1 MIRLAL
7 QRLVLGIVTLL
18 VISALVFAITDILP
32 GDAAGAILGQE
43 STDAARAALEA
54 RLGLDAP
61 PQTRY
66 LNWLTEMLRGDF
78 GTSYA
83 TDVPVAEVIGPRLAN
98 SIYLAVVSAALAVPL
113 SLLLG
118 LLCAAFPDSLGDQL
132 LTIVSLLVVSLPEFV
147 VGLLLVL
154 LFSVTLHLLPAV
166 TSSLDTSSPWA
177 VLRGLALPAIT
188 LVAAVQAHMVRMT
201 RAAIL
206 DVMHRPYVEMARLKG
221 ASRARIILRHAVPNA
236 LGPIVNIVALNLGY
250 LVSGVV
256 VVEVVFGY
264 PGLGQLIVQSVST
277 RDMPV
282 IQTTAMIFCAT
293 YILLTMGADLV
304 AMMAN
309 PRLRRAA

>member
-1 MIRLAL
+1 MIRLAI
-7 QRLVLGIVTLL
+7 QRLLLGLVTLW
-18 VISALVFAITDILP
+18 VISVLVFAITNILP
-32 GDAAGAILGQE
+32 GDAASAILGQE
-43 STDAARAALEA
+43 ATDEARTALA
-54 RLGLDAP
+54 SRLGLDAP
-61 PQTRY
+61 PQVRY
-66 LNWLTEMLRGDF
+66 ASWLAAMLRGDF
-78 GTSYA
+78 GISYA
-83 TDVPVAEVIGPRLAN
+83 TDVPVAAVIGPRLAN
-98 SIYLAVVSAALAVPL
+98 SIYLALLSSVLAVPL
-113 SLLLG
+113 SLFLG
-118 LLCAAFPDSLGDQL
+118 LLCAAFPGSAGDRL
-132 LTIVSLLVVSLPEFV
+132 LTAASLLIVSLPEFV

-166 TSSLDTSSPWA
+166 TSNLDTSSPWA

-206 DVMHRPYVEMARLKG
+206 DVMSRPYVEMARLKG

-236 LGPIVNIVALNLGY
+236 LGPIVNVVALNLGY

-282 IQTTAMIFCAT
+282 IQTTAMIFCGT
-293 YILLTMGADLV
+293 YIVLTLSADLL
-304 AMMAN
+304 AMLAN
-309 PRLRRAA
+309 PRLRQAA